1 MISTKHL
8 IPEIS
13 FVPQEWIYEYYCR
26 LNEKLTGQD
35 VKFKSLFNPN
45 EKTPSMFIYFSK
57 EKTKYFYKDFSTSK
71 GGDAVDL
78 VKNLFHMSLRSE
90 AITKIVEDYNQF
102 ILHNNGGYDI
112 AEFKKYSKYQVSC
125 FETREWN
132 TLDVKY
138 WMQYKISSDLL
149 NKYNVRPINYYEMTK
164 EDDIFSKKLKIQG
177 HYIYGYFKE
186 DGTLYKIY
194 QPKVQ
199 NKKFLKVKNYIQ
211 GSEQLTNSDTL
222 FIASSLKD
230 ALCLKNMFKKYDVI
244 APDSEN
250 TMIKKELLDGIIT
263 NYSRVYIIFDN
274 DEAGRISTEKYIERY
289 PTFKAVYFD
298 IEKDVADAVKVHGY
312 RKTFERIKELA

>member
-13 FVPQEWIYEYYCR
+13 GVPHEWIFEKYCR
-26 LNEKLTGQD
+26 LSEKLVGQD
-35 VKFKSLFNPN
+35 IKFKSLFNPT
-45 EKTPSMFIYFSK
+45 EKTPSMFIYYSK
-57 EKTKYFYKDFSTSK
+57 NSNKYLYKDFSTSK

-78 VKNLFHMSLRSE
+78 VRNLYGICTRRE
-90 AITKIVEDYNQF
+90 TINKIIEDYNEF
-102 ILHNNGGYDI
+102 VLHNNGGYDI
-112 AEFKKYSKYQVSC
+112 AEFKKHSKYQVSC
-125 FETREWN
+125 FEIRAWN

-149 NKYNVRPINYYEMTK
+149 NKYNIKPIEYYEMTK
-164 EDDIFSKKLKIQG
+164 EDDLTNKKLKIQG
-177 HYIYGYFKE
+177 HFIYGYFKE
-186 DGTLYKIY
+186 DGTLYKLY

-211 GSEQLTNSDTL
+211 GIEQLSGSDTL

-250 TMIKKELLDGIIT
+250 TMIKKEQLDDIT
-263 NYSRVYIIFDN
+263 SKYSRVYIIFDN
-274 DEAGRISTEKYIERY
+274 DEAGRISTEKYIERHPKLKPIY
-289 PTFKAVYFD
+289 LD
-298 IEKDVADAVKVHGY
+298 IEKDVADAVKVYGY